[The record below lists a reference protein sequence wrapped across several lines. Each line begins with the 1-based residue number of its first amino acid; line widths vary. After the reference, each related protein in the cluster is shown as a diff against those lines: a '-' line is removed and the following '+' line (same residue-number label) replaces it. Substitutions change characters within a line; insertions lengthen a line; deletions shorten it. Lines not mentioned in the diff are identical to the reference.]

1 MKLYTSSCY
10 NPFFIDIGAKTYELE
25 NIHFFDSDGVIC
37 SSGRGWF
44 GSNNYFRN
52 GLEIAVD
59 VFVKKKP
66 DFSLSVAFLLSTGEK
81 SWATNKTRY
90 ELYIPAAV
98 VGLKAPTISEISRSK
113 RYYIVTWESNIQ
125 GVFCTAWR
133 YVDAT
138 LSAVE
143 HEINEVGETIKSL
156 YQSHFDELPELL
168 KRLQKLEK
176 ERQKAIFDIEQI
188 TPESILNEYTGRY
201 NG

>member
-44 GSNNYFRN
+44 GSNNHFRN

-59 VFVKKKP
+59 CILKRKADYTAKT
-66 DFSLSVAFLLSTGEK
+66 AFLLASAEK
-81 SWATNKTRY
+81 SWVTGKSRY

-98 VGLKAPTISEISRSK
+98 VGLKAPTISEIAQSK
-113 RYYIVTWESNIQ
+113 RYFIIEWGSDIP
-125 GVFCTAWR
+125 GVFCTKWR
-133 YVDAT
+133 YVDIT

-143 HEINEVGETIKSL
+143 HEINEVGEKIKHL
-156 YQSHFDELPELL
+156 YQSHFDEMPELI

-188 TPESILNEYTGRY
+188 KPESILAEFERKG
-201 NG
+201 GK